1 MSRVLATLRRARAAR
16 GLTQQDVAE
25 AMGTTQS
32 AVARLEAGR
41 ISPRLET
48 IESYAAAVGQHL
60 EARGQDLVVAAAAT
74 IQGCLAGDDPDG
86 ALRTV
91 IELLDGLLRSPDPAD
106 DLRREPDTTGA
117 PEWDAAIAAACERAA
132 RLTGVAVP
140 GWTAAPSRFLDR
152 LWVPVEDILG
162 RTSPGLAALALASS
176 PPEFAI
182 RGVLID
188 ADSLVSV

>member
-1 MSRVLATLRRARAAR
+1 MSRVISTLRRARAAR
-16 GLTQQDVAE
+16 GLTQQNIAE

-32 AVARLEAGR
+32 AIARLEAGR

-48 IESYAAAVGQHL
+48 IESYATAVGQHL
-60 EARGQDLVVAAAAT
+60 EARGEDVVAACAAT
-74 IQGCLAGDDPDG
+74 IRDCLARQNPDG
-86 ALRTV
+86 ALRAV
-91 IELLDGLLRSPDPAD
+91 IELLDGLLRSADPSD
-106 DLRREPDTTGA
+106 DLRREPDTTGT

-140 GWTAAPSRFLDR
+140 GWTAAPSRFLNR
-152 LWVPVEDILG
+152 FWVPVEDILG
-162 RTSPGLAALALASS
+162 RPSPGLAVLVLASS

-188 ADSLVSV
+188 ADSLASV